1 MARWLAPGAGVV
13 GGVLVTAV
21 QHAALGPVLV
31 IVGVLG
37 ALPLVL
43 IITLISMLAL
53 VAVYSPHR
61 TRRGAAEKILD
72 QLLSALTRPPR
83 P

>member
-1 MARWLAPGAGVV
+1 MARWLAPGVGVV
-13 GGVLVTAV
+13 GGALVTAV
-21 QHAALGPVLV
+21 QHGALWPVLV

-43 IITLISMLAL
+43 IITLIITLAL

-61 TRRGAAEKILD
+61 IRRGAAAKILD
-72 QLLSALTRPPR
+72 RLLSALTRPPQ